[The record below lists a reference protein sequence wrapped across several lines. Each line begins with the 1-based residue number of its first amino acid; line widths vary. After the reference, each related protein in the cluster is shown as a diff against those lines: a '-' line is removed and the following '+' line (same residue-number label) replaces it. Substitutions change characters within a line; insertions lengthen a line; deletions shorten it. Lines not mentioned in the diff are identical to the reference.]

1 MKTKLRLLA
10 VALIAGGAMFAQ
22 SRLSIGVGVG
32 GYGPG
37 ACPPPVQRYV
47 QSRNFSDD
55 HDRDNRFRNDLDR
68 NDRDRSDRDRN
79 DRARSYDRDDH
90 FRR

>member
-10 VALIAGGAMFAQ
+10 VALIAGGTMFAQ
-22 SRLSIGVGVG
+22 SRLSVGVSVG

-37 ACPPPVQRYV
+37 ACPPPVQHYV
-47 QSRNFSDD
+47 QSRDFRED
-55 HDRDNRFRNDLDR
+55 HDRDDRYRN
-68 NDRDRSDRDRN
+68 DRSDRARN
-79 DRARSYDRDDH
+79 YDRDDH